1 MKEFRQKRTH
11 VEQLHLYQVLRNANL
26 NIMTENTTEI
36 CLGEAG
42 QKRAK
47 GKKYKG
53 T

>member
-1 MKEFRQKRTH
+1 MKEFRQKRIH

-26 NIMTENTTEI
+26 NIMTESTTEI